1 MHFDRES
8 SDACQTIQH
17 PQAFREL
24 VRNTHKKPSEA
35 FYVFA
40 TELGLFVLTLEPVLS
55 YEDTVEFFVG
65 EECKARWYYDR
76 T

>member
-1 MHFDRES
+1 MHFNRES

-17 PQAFREL
+17 PQAVRKL
-24 VRNTHKKPSEA
+24 VRNPHEEPSEA
-35 FYVFA
+35 FSVLA

-55 YEDTVEFFVG
+55 YEDTIEFFVR

>member
-1 MHFDRES
+1 MHFDGES
-8 SDACQTIQH
+8 SDSSQTIEH
-17 PQAFREL
+17 PQAVREL
-24 VRNTHKKPSEA
+24 VRNTHEHPSEA
-35 FYVFA
+35 FSVLA

-55 YEDTVEFFVG
+55 YEDTIEFFVR